1 MKSIFQKLGM
11 NKLMAILV
19 VVSLSFTSCEDKYP
33 YDNSEP
39 DWLGESIYDYL
50 KEDGNF
56 TTYVRMIED
65 LGYKEVFQL
74 TGSKTLF
81 VADDDAFEDFFTAND
96 WGVTK
101 YEDLSTA
108 QKKLILNF
116 SIINNAYLIETLSN
130 YYSGGTFFEGTAMRR
145 STNLSPVDSIA
156 FDMGDELPTSKY
168 FDSHRTSGMF
178 LMKDATVSPAVYFT
192 EKFLSKN
199 NITNEDVSFLA
210 GSIFGDGSLRE
221 RNDVHLFDVK
231 IIDRDITCKN
241 GYIHIMDKVL
251 IPHTNMAYYIQKN
264 PETRIF
270 SKLLDRFCAPYYD
283 EENTLLMKKLDE
295 NFNDSIFVKKYF
307 ASNGGVNRLPDAN
320 FRPLGS
326 AVTNLLPFDPG
337 WNSYYTSAIQAD
349 MATMF
354 VPSDEAMTNFLNSG
368 VGELLKSRFGEW
380 DSIPDKII
388 LPLIRRHMRASLIE
402 SVPSKFEKMV
412 DGENYKLPVLKS
424 HIQKA
429 YTAVNGEVFVTSE
442 VYAPVDYISVYSPV
456 LLSEN
461 TRIADWAINRSEIS
475 RIDNTPFAF
484 YKLYLNSLVST
495 YSLLIPVDDAL
506 ENYVDPI
513 TLAHD
518 IPTGVKFE
526 YFNEATLLK
535 PNTVSAN
542 LYRFDKSTGLFGDT
556 PEGLIESSKTNTDIN
571 EYMTNRLWD
580 LLSCH
585 TVVGDISSGKEF
597 YITKSNDIIR
607 VKMNGTVSSV
617 QGGDDMV
624 NNTSANIT
632 RVFNQQNGKTYLL
645 DKSLQPTR
653 NSVYKTLES
662 NPEFSAF
669 FGLLSDA
676 GKIFEQKGIDFNVA
690 FFNAYHYTV
699 YVPTNAAIQQ
709 AIADG
714 KLKTWDD
721 INAIADPAIRNA
733 ETEKMI
739 RFLRYHF
746 QDNAVFFGQEYNA
759 AFQSATIKLDGEYSY
774 FNTSKNKYYKIGVS
788 GSSNSMTLTTEL
800 HNFNGV
806 PHQVHVTALHNLIA
820 KDYRFSVLPSTVK
833 DITGTNGGA
842 KLLADTRIESTAS
855 AVIHQIDDILVFE

>member
-1 MKSIFQKLGM
+1 MVI
-11 NKLMAILV
+11 
-19 VVSLSFTSCEDKYP
+19 SLSFTSCEDKYP
-33 YDNSEP
+33 YDNYPGP

-50 KEDGNF
+50 VEDGNF
-56 TTYVRMIED
+56 ATYVRMIDE
-65 LGYKEVFQL
+65 LGYTEVFKL

-81 VADDDAFEDFFTAND
+81 VADDDAFEDFYASND

-145 STNLSPVDSIA
+145 ATNLQPVDSIA
-156 FDMGDELPTSKY
+156 YDKGEELPLSKY
-168 FDSHRTSGMF
+168 FDSHRAEGMY
-178 LMKDATVSPAVYFT
+178 LMKDNSVSPAVYFT

-199 NITNEDVSFLA
+199 SITDEDVSFLA
-210 GSIFGDGSLRE
+210 GAVFGDGELRE
-221 RNDVHLFDVK
+221 KNDVHLFEVK
-231 IIDRDITCKN
+231 VRERDITCKN
-241 GYIHIMDKVL
+241 GYIHILDKVM
-251 IPHTNMAYYIQKN
+251 IPHTNMAYYIQKS
-264 PETRIF
+264 PDTKIF
-270 SKLLDRFCAPYYD
+270 SKLMDRFCAPYYD
-283 EENTLLMKKLDE
+283 EETTALMKKLDE
-295 NFNDSIFVKKYF
+295 NFKDSIFVKRYF
-307 ASNGGVNRLPDAN
+307 ATNGGVTRLPDAN

-326 AVTNLLPFDPG
+326 SVSNLLLFDPG
-337 WNSYYTSAIQAD
+337 WNSYRTTAIQAD

-354 VPSDEAMTNFLNSG
+354 VPSDEAMNNFLNSG
-368 VGELLKSRFGEW
+368 VGELLKTRFGEW

-388 LPLIRRHMRASLIE
+388 IPLLRRHMRASLIE
-402 SVPSKFEKMV
+402 SVPSKFSKMV
-412 DGENYKLPVLKS
+412 DGENYKLPVVKS
-424 HIQKA
+424 HIQKS
-429 YTAVNGEVFVTSE
+429 YTAVNGQVFVTNE

-461 TRIADWAINRSEIS
+461 TRIADWALNRNEIS
-475 RIDNTPFAF
+475 QVDGTPFAF
-484 YKLYLNSLVST
+484 FKLYLNSLVT
-495 YSLLIPVDDAL
+495 NYSVFIPVDETLND
-506 ENYVDPI
+506 YVDPI

-518 IPTGVKFE
+518 VPTGVKFE
-526 YFNEATLLK
+526 YFDEKTLLK

-542 LYRFDKSTGLFGDT
+542 LFRYDKTTGLFGET
-556 PEGLIESSKTNTDIN
+556 AEGVIESAKTNANIN

-585 TVVGDISSGKEF
+585 IVIGDITPDKEY
-597 YITKSNDIIR
+597 YITKSNDIIH
-607 VKMNGTVSSV
+607 VKSNGSVTSV

-624 NNTSANIT
+624 KGNAAAIT

-645 DKSLQPTR
+645 DKSLQATR

-662 NPEFSAF
+662 DTTFSEFFS
-669 FGLLSDA
+669 LLSDA
-676 GKIFEQKGIDFNVA
+676 GKIFEQKGIDFNVT
-690 FFNAYHYTV
+690 FFNAFHYTV
-699 YVPTNAAIQQ
+699 YVPTNASILK

-714 KLKTWDD
+714 KIKSWND
-721 INAIADPAIRNA
+721 INAIADPATRNK

-746 QDNAVFFGQEYNA
+746 QDNAVFFGQTYNT

-774 FNTSKNKYYKIGVS
+774 FNTSKNKYYKIGVT
-788 GSSNSMTLTTEL
+788 GSSNAMTLTTEL
-800 HNFNGV
+800 HDYNGV
-806 PHQVHVTALHNLIA
+806 PHQVNVTALHNIIA

-833 DITGTNGGA
+833 DITGTNGGT